1 MGGVV
6 RGDETDI
13 AVRRGGDDGGGGGG
27 HVRGD
32 DGGFCAE
39 PAAPGFGTMDSVI
52 RFHKITHRCRH
63 LLYNY
68 YFLSLFIESRYFLS
82 LSYKEEGLR

>member
-13 AVRRGGDDGGGGGG
+13 AVRRTGDGGGGGGG

-39 PAAPGFGTMDSVI
+39 PAAPGFGTMDSAARSDSGAGGGLEDGFVATTI
-52 RFHKITHRCRH
+52 NSARH
-63 LLYNY
+63 P
-68 YFLSLFIESRYFLS
+68 
-82 LSYKEEGLR
+82 K